1 MTVFDAGQEKMSRPR
16 GQQGVFQEP
25 GAEICPNA
33 SDFAW
38 YQGESTPSL
47 LAEGG

>member
-1 MTVFDAGQEKMSRPR
+1 MTVFDAGQEKMSRLR
-16 GQQGVFQEP
+16 GERGFFQEP
-25 GAEICPNA
+25 GAEICQNA

-38 YQGESTPSL
+38 YQGQSAPSL